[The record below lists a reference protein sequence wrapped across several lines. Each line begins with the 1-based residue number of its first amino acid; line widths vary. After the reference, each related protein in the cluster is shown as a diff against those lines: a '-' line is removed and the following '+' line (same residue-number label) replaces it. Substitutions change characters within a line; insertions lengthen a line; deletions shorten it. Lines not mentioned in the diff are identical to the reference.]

1 MLAVK
6 TNQKLV
12 QLLLRSRKNCI
23 EAFSFEISIIRPEFV
38 LEKPHKLF
46 HLSCKV
52 RKISDMFI
60 DIVYYIAYDID
71 IDLYNIVYIVYD
83 IVYNIVYDIN

>member
-23 EAFSFEISIIRPEFV
+23 EAFSFEISIIRTEFV

-46 HLSCKV
+46 HLCCKV
-52 RKISDMFI
+52 RKISAMYI
-60 DIVYYIAYDID
+60 DIVYNIAYDI
-71 IDLYNIVYIVYD
+71 VYIAYD
-83 IVYNIVYDIN
+83 IVYNIVYDIY